1 MKRLWKIAAFLLA
14 AALLCGGCGG
24 KAEGGSGNSGQ
35 EQEGGREAVKEAS
48 ADATTMRLEKTVGD
62 VAVWNEEEAYVELQE
77 KLPLYSGYQLFTQ
90 AESYSWINLDDT
102 KLAKMDKESSA
113 SVQKEDKHLRLTA
126 DQGSLFF
133 HVTKPLEEDESME
146 IEVGDMI
153 VGIRGTCGWVSAT
166 APRSVYIL
174 EGTVTCEIPSENLSA
189 QVSAG
194 EMAYLVKS
202 AENRIEVK
210 PFTRMDIPRFVLDEV
225 DNSLINSIPESEP
238 ETESPETE
246 AADTE
251 AADTGV
257 YTLPMSSADFEELM
271 RNSQADRTITIQ
283 AGAGDNTLSIDGFT
297 SVFGHLILDEG
308 VTLSIADNAQLNI
321 YGTLEVRSD
330 ISNNG
335 FLWVLDDA
343 SLQVDGAFTNSGMLS
358 NGEIEKGMEEV
369 AVETQNCRITAAQ
382 GIDNTGY
389 IENAGSIEG
398 TVTVNGGN
406 ISLMAGNVDHL
417 VLNDGLYI
425 DDGGAVGEFTQNG
438 GKTTSA
444 EQGYR
449 Y

>member
-1 MKRLWKIAAFLLA
+1 MSMKRLWKIAAFLLA

-24 KAEGGSGNSGQ
+24 KAEGGSENSGQ
-35 EQEGGREAVKEAS
+35 EQGGGREPVKEAS
-48 ADATTMRLEKTVGD
+48 ADAATMRLERTVGD
-62 VAVWNEEEAYVELQE
+62 VAVWDEEEENVEIQE
-77 KLPLYSGYQLFTQ
+77 KLPLYSGYRLFTQ

-102 KLAKMDKESSA
+102 KLAKMDKESAA

-126 DQGSLFF
+126 EQGSLFF
-133 HVTKPLEEDESME
+133 HVTKPLEEDEAMD

-166 APRSVYIL
+166 APCSVYIL
-174 EGTVTCEIPSENLSA
+174 EGTVTCEIPGENLSV

-194 EMAYLVKS
+194 EMACLVKS
-202 AENRIEVK
+202 NENRIEVK

-225 DNSLINSIPESEP
+225 DNALVNSIPESEP
-238 ETESPETE
+238 ETEE
-246 AADTE
+246 AETE

-257 YTLPMSSADFEELM
+257 YTLPMSSADFEDLM
-271 RNSQADRTITIQ
+271 RSSQTDQTITIQ

-330 ISNNG
+330 ISNDG
-335 FLWVLDDA
+335 FLWVLDGA

-369 AVETQNCRITAAQ
+369 AVETQNCRIVAAQ

-406 ISLMAGNVDHL
+406 ISLMAGNLDHL